1 MATFVKLALTLYIY
15 NGLTVLSRYLQMCHA
30 YTAGDIEVF
39 ASWTSW
45 SISNILDP
53 PVSHLFQSY
62 DQRERGQWCL
72 CIHSK
77 GPGGSWTGWC
87 IFCIFY
93 PPTSHPPPLLVY
105 FILTSHKS
113 SSAPPPPPPTVCS
126 QLVKDHEC
134 YHCLCHL
141 QLPMP

>member
-1 MATFVKLALTLYIY
+1 MV
-15 NGLTVLSRYLQMCHA
+15 SQSCP
-30 YTAGDIEVF
+30 DICKCAMHTQLWGHRGVC
-39 ASWTSW
+39 SWTGW
-45 SISNILDP
+45 SKSCILDP

-62 DQRERGQWCL
+62 SQRDRGQWCL

-93 PPTSHPPPLLVY
+93 PPTSHPPPLQLAY

-113 SSAPPPPPPTVCS
+113 SQPSTFAAHWVAACQGS
-126 QLVKDHEC
+126 QMLLLLGPIAWSCERFLYK
-134 YHCLCHL
+134 
-141 QLPMP
+141 

>member
-1 MATFVKLALTLYIY
+1 MV
-15 NGLTVLSRYLQMCHA
+15 SQSCP
-30 YTAGDIEVF
+30 DICKC
-39 ASWTSW
+39 AMHTQLGTKRCLL
-45 SISNILDP
+45 LDMLVYMHP

-62 DQRERGQWCL
+62 SQGDRGQWCL

-93 PPTSHPPPLLVY
+93 PPTSHPPPPLVY